1 MAEALQKYFPFN
13 AVIDDNGEPDRVYS
27 AEDFT
32 DYFAQ
37 FVGDGVY
44 PNPATM
50 LKVNSNNNMIVTVN
64 PGAGFVKGHGYILKE
79 PMEISI
85 NAPNASYNRR
95 DTVVLQLDLVDR
107 TLLIKYKPGQ
117 ANANPQD
124 PALIRTEDTW
134 ELKLA
139 SILVR
144 NGTQAVTQADITD
157 TRLDKSVCGIVQ
169 AIVNQV
175 DTTEIFNQ
183 YDAYWQAKQVEWA
196 NKGLAQEAL
205 WQSQMDSQESR
216 FTSQHD
222 DINTWWQNIQAD
234 IDLMVPFDFD
244 NIASKPGAKRSTEFL
259 SNGNI
264 EESIVI
270 ALNNRKVAN
279 RNTVFNTNGSI
290 AITQIVYKDDGAVF
304 MQTTTTTVFNADGSI
319 TEEVS

>member
-1 MAEALQKYFPFN
+1 MQAFPYQSNYTGMDEQGNPQYDRAVGAEFFRNMWSLFFTDGIFSNPSTNFQVMASSGMDIKVKPGACFVRGVTGFEINHTELTLAMAE
-13 AVIDDNGEPDRVYS
+13 E
-27 AEDFT
+27 
-32 DYFAQ
+32 
-37 FVGDGVY
+37 
-44 PNPATM
+44 
-50 LKVNSNNNMIVTVN
+50 
-64 PGAGFVKGHGYILKE
+64 
-79 PMEISI
+79 
-85 NAPNASYNRR
+85 
-95 DTVVLQLDLVDR
+95 LVDR
-107 TLLIKYKPGQ
+107 TDLIVLRADFTQERRLSIEVKKGTT
-117 ANANPQD
+117 D
-124 PALIRTEDTW
+124 LRRDSDIW
-134 ELKLA
+134 ELQLA
-139 SILVR
+139 SIKVR
-144 NGTQAVTQADITD
+144 KSVTSIQQGDITD
-157 TRLDKSVCGIVQ
+157 TRLNSAVCGVVASVID
-169 AIVNQV
+169 QV
-175 DTTEIFNQ
+175 DTSTIFNQ

-244 NIASKPGAKRSTEFL
+244 NLASKPGAKRSTEFL

-290 AITQIVYKDDGAVF
+290 AITQIVYKDDGAVL
-304 MQTTTTTVFNADGSI
+304 MQTTTTTIFNADGSI